1 MVAQLATSF
10 PTSLDTLTNPT
21 STSSLASP
29 SHSDQHINAN
39 DAIEA
44 LEAKVGING
53 STDVNS
59 IQYKVAAVQASI
71 SSLNNATNS
80 TIDLL
85 GLDGNNDLTVS
96 DIENKTTLDTFSKT
110 AFRTVNYQL
119 QISRGSLYETSD
131 IVVLNDGT
139 NINVSQSNIISNT
152 NTILANVT
160 FEENSG
166 IIGLC
171 VTPTSTAVTA
181 RYIRTA
187 IKI

>member
-1 MVAQLATSF
+1 MATNF
-10 PTSLDTLTNPT
+10 PTSLDSLTNPNAT
-21 STSSLASP
+21 DQLSSP
-29 SHSDQHINAN
+29 SHSQQHSNLN
-39 DAIEA
+39 DSVEAIES
-44 LEAKVGING
+44 KIGVNN
-53 STDVNS
+53 STDPNS
-59 IQYKVAAVQASI
+59 IQYKVSHLETAVGDI
-71 SSLNNATNS
+71 GNSLDVTME
-80 TIDLL
+80 LL
-85 GLDGNNDLTVS
+85 GLEGNNDLTVS

>member
-59 IQYKVAAVQASI
+59 IQYKVAAVQASV
-71 SSLNNATNS
+71 SSLANATD
-80 TIDLL
+80 TTTVLF
-85 GLDGNNDLTVS
+85 GLEGNNDLTVS

-139 NINVSQSNIISNT
+139 DINISQSNIISNT
-152 NTILANVT
+152 AVVLANVT
-160 FEENSG
+160 FEEISG

>member
-1 MVAQLATSF
+1 LSNT
-10 PTSLDTLTNPT
+10 TNET
-21 STSSLASP
+21 VT
-29 SHSDQHINAN
+29 
-39 DAIEA
+39 
-44 LEAKVGING
+44 
-53 STDVNS
+53 
-59 IQYKVAAVQASI
+59 
-71 SSLNNATNS
+71 
-80 TIDLL
+80 LL
-85 GLDGNNDLTVS
+85 GLEGNNDLTVS

-119 QISRGSLYETSD
+119 QLSRGSLYETSD
-131 IVVLNDGT
+131 IVVLNDGADI
-139 NINVSQSNIISNT
+139 NISQSNIISNT
-152 NTILANVT
+152 NISLANVT

>member
-1 MVAQLATSF
+1 MATSF

-44 LEAKVGING
+44 LETKVGING
-53 STDVNS
+53 STDANS
-59 IQYKVAAVQASI
+59 IQYKVAAVQASV
-71 SSLNNATNS
+71 SSLQNATD
-80 TIDLL
+80 TTTVLF
-85 GLDGNNDLTVS
+85 GLEGNNDLTVS

-110 AFRTVNYQL
+110 VFRTVNYQL

-131 IVVLNDGT
+131 IVILNDGT

-152 NTILANVT
+152 SSTLANVT
-160 FEENSG
+160 FEEISG

>member
-1 MVAQLATSF
+1 MATSF

-21 STSSLASP
+21 STNSLASP
-29 SHSDQHINAN
+29 SHADQHINAN

-44 LEAKVGING
+44 LEAKVGIDG

-59 IQYKVAAVQASI
+59 IQYKIAAVQASI
-71 SSLNNATNS
+71 SSLNNATD
-80 TIDLL
+80 TTVDLL

-119 QISRGSLYETSD
+119 QISRGSLFETSD
-131 IVVLNDGT
+131 IVILNDGT
-139 NINVSQSNIISNT
+139 DLNVSQSNIISNT

-171 VTPTSTAVTA
+171 VTPTSAAVTA

>member
-29 SHSDQHINAN
+29 SHADQHINAN

-44 LEAKVGING
+44 LEAKVGIDG

-59 IQYKVAAVQASI
+59 IQYKIAAVQTTL
-71 SSLNNATNS
+71 SSLSNTTNETVS
-80 TIDLL
+80 LL
-85 GLDGNNDLTVS
+85 GLEGNNDLTVS

-119 QISRGSLYETSD
+119 QLSRGSLYETSD

-139 NINVSQSNIISNT
+139 DINISQSNIISNT
-152 NTILANVT
+152 NISLANVT